1 RATPG
6 DSHPDTLSSM
16 HDLATLLVKREQFGE
31 AEELFRE
38 ELEKRSRSVHG
49 HQHEETL
56 SSSEDLAEF
65 LKDLPANAHPTAYH
79 DRGRLEEAEELYR
92 QVLESG
98 GRVKLGDEHA
108 DTMSSISDLAT
119 LLKEKEEWKEAEQL
133 FCEKLKRCQS
143 VHGTQ
148 HKETITATKK
158 LAKFLK

>member
-1 RATPG
+1 MHHLAEVLQERGQLQEAEKLYRQVLLSRRASPG

-38 ELEKRSRSVHG
+38 ELEKRRR
-49 HQHEETL
+49 
-56 SSSEDLAEF
+56 D
-65 LKDLPANAHPTAYH
+65 
-79 DRGRLEEAEELYR
+79 
-92 QVLESG
+92 
-98 GRVKLGDEHA
+98 KLGDEHA

-133 FCEKLKRCQS
+133 FCEKLLCGQS

-158 LAKFLK
+158 LAKFLKATSSNPRIFKLGGASLRNVSGR

>member
-1 RATPG
+1 
-6 DSHPDTLSSM
+6 M

-31 AEELFRE
+31 A
-38 ELEKRSRSVHG
+38 
-49 HQHEETL
+49 
-56 SSSEDLAEF
+56 EDLAEF

-92 QVLESG
+92 QVLES

>member
-1 RATPG
+1 
-6 DSHPDTLSSM
+6 M
-16 HDLATLLVKREQFGE
+16 HHLAEVLQ

-38 ELEKRSRSVHG
+38 ELEKRSPACVCCGRSVHG

-56 SSSEDLAEF
+56 SSSEDFAEF
-65 LKDLPANAHPTAYH
+65 LKE
-79 DRGRLEEAEELYR
+79 RGRLEEAEELYR
-92 QVLESG
+92 QVLESR
-98 GRVKLGDEHA
+98 RVKLGDEHA

-133 FCEKLKRCQS
+133 FCDKLKRCQS

-158 LAKFLK
+158 LAKFLKERGRQGEAEELLSSLS